1 MSLVLKRVNEISE
14 SIFLISQRLSE
25 ILERTSQILKPP
37 DEISNFYLLVSDI
50 VYWISAAL

>member
-14 SIFLISQRLSE
+14 STFLISQRLSE